1 MPVFK
6 SPPAMPAILLHR
18 RAPGLRVLLAMG
30 VFLVLFRATAAA
42 TEPTTDAI
50 NCLSAVLTGAN
61 NAVSVKTIDD
71 VPYDLGIGVKGVKNG
86 VEYAFRDASGA
97 PQVIGIYLSS
107 QFKPE
112 CPAQGVCM
120 SFNVTWVQTD
130 NHRIAYVCRAAR
142 TLPQSMVSARA
153 GGAPVLPTKPIGV
166 ARTRQL
172 ILSLRSVEGRL
183 GPRCSIDNLK
193 KSIRAPDPLRIARR
207 NLASEVVAR
216 HGDGGTA

>member
-6 SPPAMPAILLHR
+6 SPSAMPATPHDR
-18 RAPGLRVLLAMG
+18 RAPGPRIVLATG
-30 VFLVLFRATAAA
+30 VFLVLFPVTAVA

-71 VPYDLGIGVKGVKNG
+71 VPYDLGNGVKGVKKG

-130 NHRIAYVCRAAR
+130 NHRY
-142 TLPQSMVSARA
+142 S
-153 GGAPVLPTKPIGV
+153 
-166 ARTRQL
+166 
-172 ILSLRSVEGRL
+172 LSLREPFPSQWYPPALEVHPSSHETDWRRQDSPAHPLFGLWRVL
-183 GPRCSIDNLK
+183 GARCSIDNLEIN
-193 KSIRAPDPLRIARR
+193 SPRTP
-207 NLASEVVAR
+207 
-216 HGDGGTA
+216 